1 MCGGVGT
8 DGGDE
13 TVVVLF
19 YCYQGLGAEGAAQ
32 LAEEFS
38 LPYAAGFE
46 GPMCK
51 SETYVLDSSFDPAA
65 FVADVKEAKAAVGDA
80 TEEDARHLQGLVL
93 TSQVLLYG
101 GHAMLLVG
109 AALPHFSWLVLALGA
124 LMISFARCMK
134 WTIIGH
140 HVSHGGFDKLQKTHP
155 NALPSHYKR
164 GVFAIGIRRF
174 IDWMD
179 WMMPQVTDGMA
190 VTSDTSLRIGQSR
203 LWRLAFEGL
212 RLDFGCGAQQGPS
225 LLPILRNMPL
235 PSALKYI
242 SMIMWVFTW
251 KFTYY
256 SPNTFKELM
265 NSKRESWLAQ
275 NWPADDKKTDPVVV
289 FDWVKR
295 PLQALAFGNV
305 KKAVFW
311 MVFFVQWFGVI
322 TPMLATVALPALWP
336 LLLGQAGLWPSS
348 ITADQAALRVLV
360 TSVVAD
366 LLSNAH
372 SFVIIACN
380 HSGGDLYRY
389 STSCKAYSAE
399 FLLRC
404 TYSSANFE
412 TGNDLIDTVYGWL
425 NYQVEHHMFPD
436 MTPLQYRKLQP
447 LVKSICK
454 KHNVQYVQ
462 MNALRRTWMMFQVA
476 VGDAEMKR
484 CTALVP
490 PQAYK
495 DSVGAEGLQST
506 VMGG

>member
-164 GVFAIGIRRF
+164 GVFAI
-174 IDWMD
+174 DWILD
-179 WMMPQVTDGMA
+179 VEHNKAHHYYLSEEKDPDLVEHN
-190 VTSDTSLRIGQSR
+190 
-203 LWRLAFEGL
+203 FE
-212 RLDFGCGAQQGPS
+212 
-225 LLPILRNMPL
+225 ILRNMPL